1 MDEKFHEQAAALEQS
16 RRDDGLS
23 AARRALQGKGKARC
37 EDCREPIPRERR
49 KAAPN
54 AIRCIACQT
63 IFEKLKGRNHE

>member
-1 MDEKFHEQAAALEQS
+1 MDEKFLEQASALEQS
-16 RRDDGLS
+16 RRDDALQ
-23 AARRALQGKGKARC
+23 AAQRSLQGKGKARC

-63 IFEKLKGRNHE
+63 IFEKTKGTRS

>member
-1 MDEKFHEQAAALEQS
+1 MDEKYHEQAAALEQS
-16 RRDDGLS
+16 RRDDAMQ
-23 AARRALQGKGKARC
+23 AAQRSLQGKGQARC

-63 IFEKLKGRNHE
+63 IFEKLKGKKS